1 MNANDNSSRET
12 INEEAALW
20 HARLDSGTADEREFE
35 AWRNADPRHAVA
47 FARINATADVLDTL
61 KGLQLTD
68 QKTATPATVP
78 SRRQLFLGAA
88 GCLAL
93 AGGFSLW
100 AVTNSRAQASTRVG
114 DKKSV
119 TLPDGSQLT
128 LNTDSKASWKFDDKE
143 RRIWLDRGEIGV
155 VVASD
160 KRPCLIHAGTGVV
173 RLTEGDLNARL
184 REKTLDVTVLKGACI
199 LSKGGQNAQQVQ
211 AGEAALAGPMNVHV
225 RPVTPSDLQFASGW
239 RQGELVLDGQT
250 LGVVIEEYNR
260 YLDDKIVIA
269 DPSLTSLRLGGR
281 FNTRD
286 PKDFLTA
293 LQSSFGIHVSQGDGG
308 SFLLSR

>member
-20 HARLDSGTADEREFE
+20 HARLDSGTADERAFE
-35 AWRNADPRHAVA
+35 AWRNADPRHGVA

-61 KGLQLTD
+61 RGLKLAD
-68 QKTATPATVP
+68 EPKTTPTPVP
-78 SRRQLFLGAA
+78 NRRQFIVWGA

-93 AGGFSLW
+93 AGGVSLW
-100 AVTNSRAQASTRVG
+100 AVTNSRAQASTGVG
-114 DKKSV
+114 DQKSI

-173 RLTEGDLNARL
+173 KLTEGDLNARL
-184 REKTLDVTVLKGACI
+184 REKTLDVTVLKGACT
-199 LSKGGQNAQQVQ
+199 LSKGGQIGQQVG

-225 RPVTPSDLQFASGW
+225 RPVTASDIQFTSGW

-250 LGVVIEEYNR
+250 LGVVIDEYNR
-260 YLDDKIVIA
+260 YLNDKIVIA
-269 DPSLTSLRLGGR
+269 DPSLTSVRLGGR
-281 FNTRD
+281 FKTRD

-308 SFLLSR
+308 SVLLSR